1 MAINKRPE
9 KRTGSNQG
17 IFTNLVQKSRM
28 GNTYS
33 QSAKGNAITWHGRTS
48 VSPVCLSPES
58 LLWEWPPINQNC
70 PHLYDPS
77 CMARLEQWK
86 LFAQRLRL
94 TSPNYALTNADH
106 TFIFNTVWITN
117 QESGH
122 EEMLSKRTSSLKWKI
137 PPPRTPFFPSCQ
149 STILGVPWSN
159 QLFLLLWL
167 AMRGCSSVLFIVV
180 SREQVLGKCWV
191 RTRRPGEHMW
201 TVSKAYVV
209 IVAHTV
215 T

>member
-137 PPPRTPFFPSCQ
+137 PPPHPILPQLSVYHSRGTVEQ
-149 STILGVPWSN
+149 STVPPALVSHAGM
-159 QLFLLLWL
+159 LFCLVH
-167 AMRGCSSVLFIVV
+167 RGLS
-180 SREQVLGKCWV
+180 GAG
-191 RTRRPGEHMW
+191 TR
-201 TVSKAYVV
+201 
-209 IVAHTV
+209 
-215 T
+215 